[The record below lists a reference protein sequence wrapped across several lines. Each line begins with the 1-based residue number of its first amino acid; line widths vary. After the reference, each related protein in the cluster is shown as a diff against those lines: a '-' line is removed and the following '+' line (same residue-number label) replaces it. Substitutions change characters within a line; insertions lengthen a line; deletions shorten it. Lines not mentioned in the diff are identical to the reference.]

1 MRARAAASSGVGGGA
16 RALIRRRRAAGRV
29 RADGTVVG
37 EAVELGVSVGGHAHD
52 ELEVRLAA
60 ADPEAGVVG
69 GWVVVVVSGGHVER
83 DEAWRLREVG
93 HRRPTPSDEEES
105 PLQPQPQPQAK
116 QRSPS
121 KGGST
126 ATAAESR
133 RRRQQ
138 CKMNVWM

>member
-1 MRARAAASSGVGGGA
+1 MDSVAVGEVGDGA
-16 RALIRRRRAAGRV
+16 
-29 RADGTVVG
+29 VVG